1 MSSSDGRKFTVFIRA
16 NDIKRIFSWV
26 MKHPN
31 LETGGDVFGLWEKSH
46 NSLENILHIHYI
58 IGPGQLC
65 RRTTFSFHQDVRYAS
80 QMEDYFHRNHGME
93 HVALW
98 HSHQS
103 GLDRPSA
110 DDKKMVWETM
120 PSHDINRFVLIIA
133 SIADSSKESE
143 NTAVSLKCFLFEI
156 DDKTEECLPVLL
168 GKFRVLTAEE
178 TDWTH
183 HFDLHD
189 VELEAGAEFLIAD
202 EDLALS
208 EITETETSV
217 IGYRK
222 REKKHWTLTC
232 CQSFYASLSVL
243 YN

>member
-1 MSSSDGRKFTVFIRA
+1 
-16 NDIKRIFSWV
+16 
-26 MKHPN
+26 
-31 LETGGDVFGLWEKSH
+31 
-46 NSLENILHIHYI
+46 
-58 IGPGQLC
+58 
-65 RRTTFSFHQDVRYAS
+65 
-80 QMEDYFHRNHGME
+80 MEDYFHRNHGME

-120 PSHDINRFVLIIA
+120 PSHDIDRFVLIIA

-143 NTAVSLKCFLFEI
+143 NAAVSLKCFLFEI

-168 GKFRVLTAEE
+168 GKFRLLTAEE

-183 HFDLHD
+183 RFDLHD
-189 VELEAGAEFLIAD
+189 LELEAGAEFLIAD

-208 EITETETSV
+208 EITETETSA

-232 CQSFYASLSVL
+232 CQSFYASLLVL

>member
-31 LETGGDVFGLWEKSH
+31 LETGGDVFGLWEKSL
-46 NSLENILHIHYI
+46 NSLENTLNIHYI
-58 IGPGQLC
+58 IGRLC

-120 PSHDINRFVLIIA
+120 PSHDINRFVLLIA
-133 SIADSSKESE
+133 SIADSGKESE
-143 NTAVSLKCFLFEI
+143 SAAVSLKCFLFEI

-178 TDWTH
+178 TERTH
-183 HFDLHD
+183 RLDLHD
-189 VELEAGAEFLIAD
+189 IELEAGAEFLIAD

-222 REKKHWTLTC
+222 RGK
-232 CQSFYASLSVL
+232 
-243 YN
+243 NIGP

>member
-46 NSLENILHIHYI
+46 NSFENILHIHYI

-65 RRTTFSFHQDVRYAS
+65 RRTTFSFHQDVIYAS

-120 PSHDINRFVLIIA
+120 PSHDINRFVLITA
-133 SIADSSKESE
+133 SIADRSRESE
-143 NTAVSLKCFLFEI
+143 SA
-156 DDKTEECLPVLL
+156 
-168 GKFRVLTAEE
+168 
-178 TDWTH
+178 
-183 HFDLHD
+183 D
-189 VELEAGAEFLIAD
+189 VYL
-202 EDLALS
+202 
-208 EITETETSV
+208 
-217 IGYRK
+217 
-222 REKKHWTLTC
+222 
-232 CQSFYASLSVL
+232 
-243 YN
+243 